1 MFGKK
6 KETINPI
13 LLDSDTYQHILNRNV
28 ETINGLKEKQGN
40 SLTIIGDNKST
51 LTDLKLEKRELNERI
66 KFTKKRKLR

>member
-28 ETINGLKEKQGN
+28 ETIDGLKEKQGN

-51 LTDLKLEKRELNERI
+51 LTDLKFL
-66 KFTKKRKLR
+66 